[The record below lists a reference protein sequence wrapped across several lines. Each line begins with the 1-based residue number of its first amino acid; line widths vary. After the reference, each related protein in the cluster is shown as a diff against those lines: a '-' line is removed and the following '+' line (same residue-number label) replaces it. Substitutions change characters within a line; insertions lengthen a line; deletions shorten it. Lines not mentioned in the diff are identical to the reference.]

1 MKKKRVL
8 IAVLALMALVPA
20 YAVLNEKDLAQTLS
34 VLRYELRSAWQA
46 SEERAARTRGR
57 GERQHAQLV
66 QMMQRSN
73 ELSLMLYSQKQDY
86 TFDMTYAL
94 NEVSRQYDEFA
105 SQRLP
110 FDDIITRLD
119 IDIDR
124 YDRLIHTLKRLP
136 PAQLMAY
143 RDSTGQLVYMEAD
156 AWRNRRDSLRRQRGE
171 MATRR
176 AMDTTGRTRP
186 FRLDS
191 LGQQDRDSCIFYA
204 ENLLR
209 ACIVEKERLVRDSTH
224 YAETAALLKSTYD
237 YAQQRY
243 KTVQNR
249 IFIEGQTPY
258 GTLLKSFPRYWQ
270 QAVSD
275 ARDKYSPQ
283 ALGDVNSQ
291 WRGPMVT
298 AFSLFLLVYLL
309 ISGVLGVAVVAFLTR
324 KVSFFKKK
332 RFTDHRFEMTLIVGV
347 VIFAVSI
354 MIASA
359 ASKQNFFAMASKLL
373 VEFAWMLAAILVSLV
388 IRLGWM
394 DKATGEEK
402 VDTVETEDPA
412 QEKVRKGL
420 RLYVPILLL
429 SFIIISLRIAFIPNS
444 LLNIIFPP
452 VLLLFTV
459 FQGWTLFRYRKAL
472 PHWDVIYGWISLLV
486 LVATTV
492 IAFKG
497 YVLLGVQLLIWW
509 IFLLTILQSITAVYD
524 LLYIYYVR
532 HIKKTKENYIEEHP
546 NLPNKSNEDLI
557 AVTWPHS
564 FVKQALLPIAIVL
577 AIPFSLYMA
586 SSVFDLNGVYHEYYK
601 YPFLNVEGYISLS
614 LSKIIM
620 VVVLFFLFRYL
631 VYAGKAVYRLLKI
644 KSLLNNSKDRLFH
657 ENQANFTLF
666 ENVIAITLWGV
677 YIITIFL
684 LLQIPTAAVK
694 VIAAGL
700 ATGLGFAMKD
710 ILNNFFYGVQL
721 MSGRVRVG
729 DFIECDGVRGKVDSI
744 NYQSTQIIASDG
756 SVMAFPNAT
765 LFNKNFK
772 NLTKNHSYE
781 LLTFDVGVK
790 YGVDVK
796 KVRDIIL
803 EALKPLKMKDKYGRD
818 IVDPDPDHETEVRF
832 KDFGDNSVNLSVIQ
846 YITVDEHYKYP
857 ARAKELIYNA
867 LNANGIEIPFPQRDL
882 YIKSVPDRPERN
894 DTGWPGEN

>member
-1 MKKKRVL
+1 MKKKRIL
-8 IAVLALMALVPA
+8 IAILALIALVPA
-20 YAVLNEKDLAQTLS
+20 FAVLNEKDLAQTLS
-34 VLRYELRSAWQA
+34 VLRYELRSAWLA
-46 SEERAARTRGR
+46 SEERMERTRGR

-94 NEVSRQYDEFA
+94 NEVSRQYEEF
-105 SQRLP
+105 SSRKLP
-110 FDDIITRLD
+110 FDDLITRLD

-156 AWRNRRDSLRRQRGE
+156 AWRNRRDSLRRLRGE

-186 FRLDS
+186 FMLDS
-191 LGQQDRDSCIFYA
+191 LGQQDRDSCLFYA

-209 ACIVEKERLVRDSTH
+209 ACVIQKERLVRDSTH

-249 IFIEGQTPY
+249 IFIEGQTAY
-258 GTLLKSFPRYWQ
+258 GALLKSFPRYWQ
-270 QAVSD
+270 QAVTD
-275 ARDKYSPQ
+275 AHDKYSPQ

-291 WRGPMVT
+291 WRGPMVIG
-298 AFSLFLLVYLL
+298 FSLFLLVYLL
-309 ISGVLGVAVVAFLTR
+309 ISAFLAVALVAFLTR
-324 KVSFFKKK
+324 KVGFFKRE
-332 RFTDHRFEMTLIVGV
+332 RFTRHRFEMTLIVGV

-388 IRLGWM
+388 IRLEGN
-394 DKATGEEK
+394 E
-402 VDTVETEDPA
+402 
-412 QEKVRKGL
+412 VRKGL
-420 RLYVPILLL
+420 RLYFPILLL

-452 VLLLFTV
+452 ILLLFTV

-472 PHWDVIYGWISLLV
+472 PQWDVIYGWISLLV
-486 LVATTV
+486 LVATTI
-492 IAFKG
+492 IAFRG

-509 IFLLTILQSITAVYD
+509 IFQLTILQTITAVYD
-524 LLYIYYVR
+524 LLHIYYVR
-532 HIKKTKENYIEEHP
+532 HIRETKERYIAEHP
-546 NLPNKSNEDLI
+546 NLPDDTDEDLI

-564 FVKQALLPIAIVL
+564 FAKHALLPIALVL
-577 AIPFSLYMA
+577 SFPFSLFLA
-586 SSVFDLNGVYHEYYK
+586 SSVFDLNGVFNEYYN
-601 YPFLNVEGYISLS
+601 YPFLHLEGYISLS
-614 LSKIIM
+614 LSKLVM
-620 VVVLFFLFRYL
+620 VVTLFFLFRYL
-631 VYAGKAVYRLLKI
+631 VYAGKATYRLLKV
-644 KSLLNNSKDRLFH
+644 KSILKGSSGRLFH
-657 ENQANFTLF
+657 ENQANFTLA
-666 ENVIAITLWGV
+666 ENIIAIALWGT
-677 YIITIFL
+677 YIIAIFVL
-684 LLQIPTAAVK
+684 LEIPTAAVK

-729 DFIECDGVRGKVDSI
+729 DFIECDGIRGKVDSI
-744 NYQSTQIIASDG
+744 NYQSTQIVASDG
-756 SVMAFPNAT
+756 SVMAFPNAS

-772 NLTKNHSYE
+772 NFTKNHSYE
-781 LLTFDVGVK
+781 LLSFDVGVK
-790 YGVDVK
+790 YGVDVD
-796 KVRDIIL
+796 KVRSIIQ
-803 EALKPLKMKDKYGRD
+803 EALVPLEKKDVYGRD
-818 IVDPDPDHETEVRF
+818 IVDPKYGIQVRF
-832 KDFGDNSVNLSVIQ
+832 KDFGDNSVNLSVYQ
-846 YITVDEHYKYP
+846 YITVEEHYTYP

-882 YIKSVPDRPERN
+882 YIKSVPAKD
-894 DTGWPGEN
+894 

>member
-1 MKKKRVL
+1 MKKKRIL
-8 IAVLALMALVPA
+8 IAILALIALVPA

-34 VLRYELRSAWQA
+34 VLRYELRSAWLA
-46 SEERAARTRGR
+46 SEERMERTRGR

-94 NEVSRQYDEFA
+94 NEVSRQYEEF
-105 SQRLP
+105 SSRKLP
-110 FDDIITRLD
+110 FDDLITRLD

-156 AWRNRRDSLRRQRGE
+156 AWRNRRDSLRRLRGE

-176 AMDTTGRTRP
+176 AMDTTGQTRP
-186 FRLDS
+186 FMLDS
-191 LGQQDRDSCIFYA
+191 LGQQDRDSCLFYA

-209 ACIVEKERLVRDSTH
+209 ACVIQKERLVRDSTH

-249 IFIEGQTPY
+249 IFIEGQTAY
-258 GTLLKSFPRYWQ
+258 GALLKSFPRYWQ
-270 QAVSD
+270 QAVTD
-275 ARDKYSPQ
+275 AHDKYSPQ

-291 WRGPMVT
+291 WRGPMVIG
-298 AFSLFLLVYLL
+298 FSLFLLVYLL
-309 ISGVLGVAVVAFLTR
+309 ISAFLAVALVAFLTR
-324 KVSFFKKK
+324 KVGFFKRE
-332 RFTDHRFEMTLIVGV
+332 RFTRHRFEMTLIVGV
-347 VIFAVSI
+347 VFFAVSI

-388 IRLGWM
+388 IRLEGN
-394 DKATGEEK
+394 E
-402 VDTVETEDPA
+402 
-412 QEKVRKGL
+412 VRKGL
-420 RLYVPILLL
+420 RLYFPILLL

-452 VLLLFTV
+452 ILLLFTV

-472 PHWDVIYGWISLLV
+472 PQWDVIYGWISLLV

-492 IAFKG
+492 IAFRG

-509 IFLLTILQSITAVYD
+509 IFQLTILQTITAVYD
-524 LLYIYYVR
+524 LLHIYYVR
-532 HIKKTKENYIEEHP
+532 HIRETKERYIAEHP
-546 NLPNKSNEDLI
+546 NLPDDTDEDLI

-564 FVKQALLPIAIVL
+564 FAKHALLPIALVL
-577 AIPFSLYMA
+577 SFPFSLFLA
-586 SSVFDLNGVYHEYYK
+586 SSVFDLNGVFNEYYN
-601 YPFLNVEGYISLS
+601 YPFLHLEGYISLS
-614 LSKIIM
+614 LSKLVM
-620 VVVLFFLFRYL
+620 VVTLFFLFRYL
-631 VYAGKAVYRLLKI
+631 VYAGKAAYRLLKV
-644 KSLLNNSKDRLFH
+644 KSILKGSSGRLFH
-657 ENQANFTLF
+657 ENQANFTLA
-666 ENVIAITLWGV
+666 ENIIAIALWGI
-677 YIITIFL
+677 YIIAIFVL
-684 LLQIPTAAVK
+684 LKIPTAAVK

-729 DFIECDGVRGKVDSI
+729 DFIECDGIRGKVDSI
-744 NYQSTQIIASDG
+744 NYQSTQIVASDG
-756 SVMAFPNAT
+756 SVMAFPNAS

-772 NLTKNHSYE
+772 NFTKNHSYE
-781 LLTFDVGVK
+781 LLSFDVGVK
-790 YGVDVK
+790 YGVDVD
-796 KVRDIIL
+796 KVRSIIQ
-803 EALKPLKMKDKYGRD
+803 EALVPLEKKDVYGRD
-818 IVDPDPDHETEVRF
+818 IVDPKYGIQVRF
-832 KDFGDNSVNLSVIQ
+832 KDFGDNSVNLSVYQ
-846 YITVDEHYKYP
+846 YITVEEHYTYP

-882 YIKSVPDRPERN
+882 YIKSVPAKD
-894 DTGWPGEN
+894 